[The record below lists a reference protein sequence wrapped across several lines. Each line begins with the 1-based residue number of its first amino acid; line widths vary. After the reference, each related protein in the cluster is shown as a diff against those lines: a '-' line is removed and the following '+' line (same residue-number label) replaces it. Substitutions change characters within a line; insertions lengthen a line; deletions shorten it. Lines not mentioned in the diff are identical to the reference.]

1 MTTVLPKTA
10 SPQAALGFGLF
21 LALFFAWAGPLL
33 SDEPG
38 PEGALAPKEKFTVAY
53 VEGGPYADYQMT
65 LWGLVNGLEKLGLI
79 GAQTPPNY
87 AKDDSGVLWDWLC
100 DNANGGRLVFK
111 REHFYSGDWDE
122 LKYPSLKAQILS
134 RVEKGDIDLILAFGT
149 VAGKLMATDEH
160 HTPVMS
166 ITATDPVAAGLS
178 ETVEYSGKDHVHVQV
193 LAGQIE
199 RQLSMFH
206 TVFGFKTLGVPYDIS
221 SAGQSSMGVQTI
233 ERVAKELGFELVTCE
248 TELELSDGEAA
259 FRNLLG
265 CLETLSQTSE
275 AIYLTV
281 SNGMI
286 ESRMPE
292 ILAPIIE
299 SRLPSFSQSG
309 PGETKLG
316 VLMSLAADDFMSS
329 GQFVAETLNE
339 ILSGRSPGQ
348 ISQVYVAPLTMALN
362 IKMAMAIGWNP
373 PFNVLASVDELYT
386 TMATAQ
392 TN

>member
-1 MTTVLPKTA
+1 MLFSPTLLADDPTA
-10 SPQAALGFGLF
+10 PREAAG
-21 LALFFAWAGPLL
+21 
-33 SDEPG
+33 
-38 PEGALAPKEKFTVAY
+38 GAKEKFTVAY
-53 VEGGPYADYQMT
+53 VEGGPYGDYHMT
-65 LWGLVNGLEKLGLI
+65 LLGLVFGLEKLGLI
-79 GAQTPPNY
+79 GVVESPNSVK
-87 AKDDSGVLWDWLC
+87 ADSRMLWNWLC
-100 DNANGGRLVFK
+100 DNANSDRLVFK
-111 REHFYSGDWDE
+111 PEHFYSADWDDS
-122 LKYPSLKAQILS
+122 KYPVIKRQILS
-134 RVEKGDIDLILAFGT
+134 QVERGEIDLILAFGT
-149 VAGKLMATDEH
+149 VAGELMATDEH
-160 HTPVMS
+160 HTPVLS

-199 RQLSMFH
+199 RQLTMFH
-206 TVFGFKTLGVPYDIS
+206 TVFGFKTLGVPFDITG
-221 SAGQSSMGVQTI
+221 AGQSSMGAQTI

-248 TELELSDGEAA
+248 TELEISEREAA
-259 FRNLLG
+259 FRNLVG
-265 CLETLSQTSE
+265 CLNTLSRKSE

-292 ILAPIIE
+292 ILAPIIA

-329 GQFVAETLNE
+329 GLFVAETLKE

-373 PFNVLASVDELYT
+373 PFKVLASVDELYT
-386 TMATAQ
+386 TMATPQ
-392 TN
+392 TGAPNPRRP